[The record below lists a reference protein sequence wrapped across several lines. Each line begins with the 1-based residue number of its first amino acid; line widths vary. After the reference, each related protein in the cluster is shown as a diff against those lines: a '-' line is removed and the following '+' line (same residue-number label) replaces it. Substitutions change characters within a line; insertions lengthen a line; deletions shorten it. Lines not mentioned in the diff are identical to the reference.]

1 MANVLLIRWAAMGDI
16 VMALPCAAAIK
27 AQSPNDSLAWSVDT
41 RFAELVTYQE
51 DIDRVFSF
59 DRRAV
64 RGKGWNPLYWR
75 RILRS
80 YLAPRAFR
88 ADLAIDLQGHAKTT
102 LALMFSG
109 AKRKVTFA
117 PKDLVA
123 RTLGGKSFLPER
135 KHQSLQFL
143 DCLAS
148 AGYRSDGVV
157 FRLPISEANAKTAVE
172 LFPSDP
178 FVTFHLGSTHI
189 KKQWQVEKFATV
201 GRRLAETGKLVVVVG
216 GAGEQALVDQ
226 FAQYCPCVDLVGLTS
241 ILVLAAG
248 LQMSD
253 LHVSGDTGTAHLAA
267 AGGTPCVTVFGH
279 MDPEVYH
286 PYGQRA
292 GVVESGGNI
301 NQVEADAVIARSLQV
316 LSQRT

>member
-1 MANVLLIRWAAMGDI
+1 MGDI

-41 RFAELVTYQE
+41 RFADLVSHHA
-51 DIDRVFSF
+51 DIDRVFAF

-80 YLAPRAFR
+80 YLAPRSFR
-88 ADLAIDLQGHAKTT
+88 PDLAIDLQGHAKTT
-102 LALMFSG
+102 LALVFSG
-109 AKRKVTFA
+109 AKRKITFS
-117 PKDLVA
+117 PKDIVA
-123 RTLGGKSFLPER
+123 RAMGGQAFQPAR

-148 AGYRSDGVV
+148 AGYRSDEVV
-157 FRLPISEANAKTAVE
+157 FRLPISEASAKTAIE
-172 LFPSDP
+172 LFPSEP
-178 FVTFHLGSTHI
+178 FITFHLGSTHV

-201 GRRLAETGKLVVVVG
+201 ARRLAESGRRIVVVG
-216 GAGEQALVDQ
+216 GAAEQTLVEQ
-226 FAQYCPCVDLVGLTS
+226 FAKLCPCVDLVGLTS
-241 ILVLAAG
+241 LPVLAAG

-286 PYGQRA
+286 PFGQRA

-301 NQVEADAVIARSLQV
+301 NQVEANAVIARSLDA
-316 LSQRT
+316 LSRRS